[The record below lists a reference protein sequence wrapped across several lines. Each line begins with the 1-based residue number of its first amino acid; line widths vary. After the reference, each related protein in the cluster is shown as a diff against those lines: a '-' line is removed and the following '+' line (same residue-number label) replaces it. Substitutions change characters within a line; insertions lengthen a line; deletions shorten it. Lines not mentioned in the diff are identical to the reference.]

1 MDSGNSEESIT
12 VKSNSSEG
20 DDHDSIKCN
29 NKEKHLGSNKLT
41 NMGSFRDKAQF
52 LRADKIDLK
61 TIDTQLEKLMTYS
74 RSSSLESEIGKQKEV
89 WEIDLSK
96 LDIKHVIGQG
106 TYGTV
111 FRGVYDGQY
120 VAGTNIVHCTNS
132 ATNENFKSCEVHQI
146 SEIVLVKSW

>member
-1 MDSGNSEESIT
+1 
-12 VKSNSSEG
+12 
-20 DDHDSIKCN
+20 
-29 NKEKHLGSNKLT
+29 
-41 NMGSFRDKAQF
+41 MGSFRDKAQF

-111 FRGVYDGQY
+111 FRGVYDGQD

-132 ATNENFKSCEVHQI
+132 ATNNDNLSLSLVTCEVHQI
-146 SEIVLVKSW
+146 SEIFLVKSW